1 VKVTPDLETEVL
13 KIKNVDDDSDLDIII
28 SGMTSDFPACVIED
42 ASLFDEEKEA
52 LIE

>member
-1 VKVTPDLETEVL
+1 MKVTPDPETL
-13 KIKNVDDDSDLDIII
+13 KIKNVDDDTDLDITI

-42 ASLFDEEKEA
+42 ASLFDEEKEE